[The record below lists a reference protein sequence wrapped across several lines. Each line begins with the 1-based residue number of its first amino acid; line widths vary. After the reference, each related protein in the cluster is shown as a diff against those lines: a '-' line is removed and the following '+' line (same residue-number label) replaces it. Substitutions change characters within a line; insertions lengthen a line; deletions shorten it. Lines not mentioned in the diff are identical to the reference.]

1 MSPTVD
7 PAGAG
12 SRLPGGGALAANVVG
27 FVRLL
32 RSSGVSCGAHA
43 AADALRALEAVGLG
57 RRDDVFWA
65 LHAVL
70 LTRHEDHEV
79 FRRAFALWWSG
90 AAERSGLPPGV
101 GGPPAPPPPDPPAG
115 ARRVLSDRE
124 ARVREDVEDER
135 PEAVEVAWSRGAVS
149 RTRDF
154 EQMSREEWALARAA
168 VTELRPRL
176 PLRLSRR
183 REGHPRGALLDL
195 RRTLRASA
203 RSGHGAITLRRS
215 RRRAQPR
222 RLVLLVDVSGSMD
235 RYARVVLLFAH
246 TLAVVAPSV
255 RAYTFG
261 THLTDVTRHLR
272 HRDPDVALEAV
283 GRAVTDWSG
292 GTRIGPALGAFNR
305 RWGRRSGGAVVLL
318 VTDGLDREGGAG
330 IAREARR
337 LRRSVHRLIWLN
349 PLLRYR
355 EFEPRAAGIRA
366 LLPEVDEHR
375 PVHDLASLDQ
385 LVEAL
390 ASL

>member
-1 MSPTVD
+1 MSPTVH
-7 PAGAG
+7 PGG
-12 SRLPGGGALAANVVG
+12 TEPHLPGGGALAANVVG

-32 RSSGVSCGAHA
+32 RRSGVSCGAHA

-70 LTRHEDHEV
+70 LTRHEDHEL

-101 GGPPAPPPPDPPAG
+101 GGPPAPPPPDPPPG
-115 ARRVLSDRE
+115 ARRVLDERDVR
-124 ARVREDVEDER
+124 ARAGDESER
-135 PEAVEVAWSRGAVS
+135 PEAVEVSWSTGAVS

-154 EQMSREEWALARAA
+154 EQMSREEWARARVA
-168 VTELRPRL
+168 VAELRPRL
-176 PLRLSRR
+176 PLRISRR
-183 REGHPRGALLDL
+183 REAHPRGALLDL
-195 RRTLRASA
+195 RRTFRASA
-203 RSGHGAITLRRS
+203 RSGHGSITLLRS
-215 RRRAQPR
+215 RRRTLPR
-222 RLVLLVDVSGSMD
+222 DLVLLVDVSGSMD
-235 RYARVVLLFAH
+235 RYARVILLFAH
-246 TLAVVAPSV
+246 ALAAAAPSV
-255 RAYTFG
+255 HAFTFG
-261 THLTDVTRHLR
+261 THLTEVTRHLR
-272 HRDPDVALEAV
+272 HRDPDVALQAV
-283 GRAVTDWSG
+283 GQAVTDWSG
-292 GTRIGPALGAFNR
+292 GTRIGAALGAFNR
-305 RWGRRSGGAVVLL
+305 RWGRRAGGAVVLL
-318 VTDGLDREGGAG
+318 VTDGLDREGGVR
-330 IAREARR
+330 IALEARR
-337 LRRSVHRLIWLN
+337 LRRSARRLIWLN

>member
-1 MSPTVD
+1 MSPTAD
-7 PAGAG
+7 PGGSG
-12 SRLPGGGALAANVVG
+12 SRFPRGGALAANVVG

-32 RSSGVSCGAHA
+32 RASGVSCGAHA

-70 LTRHEDHEV
+70 LVRHEDHEV

-101 GGPPAPPPPDPPAG
+101 GGPPSPPPPDPPAG
-115 ARRVLSDRE
+115 ARRVMAE
-124 ARVREDVEDER
+124 TEVRVREATEEER
-135 PEAVEVAWSRGAVS
+135 PEADEVAWSSRAVS

-154 EQMSREEWALARAA
+154 EQMSREEWAQARAA
-168 VTELRPRL
+168 VSALRPRL

-183 REGHPRGALLDL
+183 RQAHPRGALLDL

-215 RRRAQPR
+215 RRRARPR
-222 RLVLLVDVSGSMD
+222 DLVLLVDVSGSMD

-246 TLAVVAPSV
+246 ALAQAAPSV
-255 RAYTFG
+255 HAFTFG
-261 THLTDVTRHLR
+261 TGLTDVTRHLR
-272 HRDPDVALEAV
+272 HRDPDVALEKVA
-283 GRAVTDWSG
+283 GTVTDWSG

-305 RWGRRSGGAVVLL
+305 RWGRRSAGAVVLL
-318 VTDGLDREGGAG
+318 VTDGLDREGGEG
-330 IAREARR
+330 ITREARR
-337 LRRSVHRLIWLN
+337 LRRSAHRLIWLN

-355 EFEPRAAGIRA
+355 DFEPRAAGIRA